1 MTKSGAQVKLDWT
14 KLLNGDRRRKSSSDK
29 PVEHRVSF
37 ERDYDRLLFSTP
49 VRRLADK
56 TQVFPLEQNDSVR
69 TRLTHSHE
77 VANPTRDSVP
87 SASSIRSSGS
97 AAE

>member
-49 VRRLADK
+49 VRRLYEFHDQAC
-56 TQVFPLEQNDSVR
+56 
-69 TRLTHSHE
+69 RLRPDE
-77 VANPTRDSVP
+77 FAQGAP
-87 SASSIRSSGS
+87 S
-97 AAE
+97 